1 MASNYYP
8 DSIIMRIKW
17 ISISALLLTYIG
29 TRLGSSQSD
38 TVACV
43 ILCGA
48 YVSIKSGHL
57 AEPGI

>member
-1 MASNYYP
+1 V
-8 DSIIMRIKW
+8 
-17 ISISALLLTYIG
+17 
-29 TRLGSSQSD
+29 GSSQSD

-57 AEPGI
+57 VFSYKVVLLNREISKDL